1 MIFVSD
7 GMKEIKFVITVHH
20 SCINVMSLIF
30 LTEEC
35 SNNHKLCQYWAQTG
49 ECNKNPAWM
58 NVNCAQSCRLCGKY
72 KL

>member
-1 MIFVSD
+1 
-7 GMKEIKFVITVHH
+7 
-20 SCINVMSLIF
+20 MSLLF

-35 SNNHKLCQYWAQTG
+35 TDNHKLCQYWAQTG

-58 NVNCAQSCRLCGKY
+58 NVNCAKSCRLCGKY